1 MEVNNKN
8 NGFTLVEILVVI
20 VIIMILT
27 LVALPYFLQAG
38 KQFALSRSAHK
49 LAQDIRRAQE
59 MSMSAKEFHGI
70 ISSGGYGIRI
80 TDSYNKYILFADC
93 NNNGLYDGEIVNP
106 SNPYDPE
113 NPDLSGTPCNGYS
126 EKVEVLETEKGIQ
139 IGLGPAWGLFR
150 GRVIFTPPDP
160 VVAVNYGICDPNTG
174 WCFIYNFAYPSLTAM
189 VSLETD
195 PSKTKTISVNEA
207 GLIEIK

>member
-59 MSMSAKEFHGI
+59 MSMSAKEFGGGVPP
-70 ISSGGYGIRI
+70 GGYGIYFPN
-80 TDSYNKYILFADC
+80 DSHNYILFADLD
-93 NNNGLYDGEIVNP
+93 GGQDYDGSGEAAEEIFL
-106 SNPYDPE
+106 E
-113 NPDLSGTPCNGYS
+113 
-126 EKVEVLETEKGIQ
+126 ERQRKKMQQEEEV
-139 IGLGPAWGLFR
+139 
-150 GRVIFTPPDP
+150 
-160 VVAVNYGICDPNTG
+160 
-174 WCFIYNFAYPSLTAM
+174 
-189 VSLETD
+189 
-195 PSKTKTISVNEA
+195 A
-207 GLIEIK
+207 GLWV